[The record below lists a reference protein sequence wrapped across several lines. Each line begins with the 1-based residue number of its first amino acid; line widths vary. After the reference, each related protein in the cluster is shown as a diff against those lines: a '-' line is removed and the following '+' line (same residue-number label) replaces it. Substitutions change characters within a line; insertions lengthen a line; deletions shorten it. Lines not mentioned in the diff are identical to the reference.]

1 MTPKTDSSCNS
12 YITLQINLK
21 GFLVFTFN
29 YIIFKFDD
37 TNHHVLHSFSQRFI
51 DYLKFE
57 KRYSSHTVSAYRD
70 DLEQFFLFIE
80 STFGESPIESITTP
94 YVRSWLA
101 SLKEQKIT
109 SKSINRKI
117 SSLKSFFKYQLRI
130 GLLEKSPMI
139 GIISPKAGKRLPVY
153 IEEKDMELLNNHIE
167 FPDNWLGKTDR
178 LLILMFYNTGVRLT
192 ELVTLKNSQ
201 LDSNA
206 RTIRVLGKGNKE
218 RLIPISNSLTE
229 EIKLYQLGKEAG
241 GRNLAE
247 TLFVNEQGRQLYVKY
262 AYLAVRKWLSKVTTV
277 DKKSPHVLRH
287 SFATHLMNHG
297 ADINSVKELLGHS
310 SLAAT
315 QLYTHNSIE
324 KLREVHKKNHPRG

>member
-1 MTPKTDSSCNS
+1 LDNFC
-12 YITLQINLK
+12 
-21 GFLVFTFN
+21 
-29 YIIFKFDD
+29 
-37 TNHHVLHSFSQRFI
+37 QRFI

-57 KRYSSHTVSAYRD
+57 KRYSAHTVMAYRD
-70 DLEQFFLFIE
+70 DLEQFYTFIKT
-80 STFGESPIESITTP
+80 TFGETPVESITTP
-94 YVRSWLA
+94 FVRSWLA

-117 SSLKSFFKYQLRI
+117 SSLKSFFKYLLRI

-139 GIISPKAGKRLPVY
+139 GIISPKTGKRLPVY
-153 IEEKDMELLNNHIE
+153 IEEKDMQLLSNHIE
-167 FPDNWLGKTDR
+167 FPDDWAGKTDR

-192 ELVTLKNSQ
+192 ELITLKNGQ
-201 LDSNA
+201 VDINA
-206 RTIRVLGKGNKE
+206 ATIRVLGKGNKE
-218 RLIPISNSLTE
+218 RLIPLSHSLIS
-229 EIKLYQLGKEAG
+229 EIKKYQTAKQERGQG
-241 GRNLAE
+241 PAE
-247 TLFVNEQGRQLYVKY
+247 TFFVNEKDRPLYAKY
-262 AYLAVRKWLSKVTTV
+262 AYLAVKKWLTKVTTV

-297 ADINSVKELLGHS
+297 ADLNSVKELLGHS